1 MFLHAYRLYLLAMR
15 FVGKFLTCDVTFY
28 FSIFMIDGWWW
39 CDGFLPP
46 ISAPLQRTDVYKFG
60 WALKAVGAIAS
71 LYHSSSGRMRLILR
85 KADYYSI
92 AVSSAML
99 RAAAFGTRLPVVWAA
114 LMISA
119 MPFKPTMITAANLI
133 SVEVHIW
140 FLSARRMHPQ
150 SSSHAL
156 YDRAAIRAS

>member
-1 MFLHAYRLYLLAMR
+1 
-15 FVGKFLTCDVTFY
+15 
-28 FSIFMIDGWWW
+28 
-39 CDGFLPP
+39 
-46 ISAPLQRTDVYKFG
+46 
-60 WALKAVGAIAS
+60 
-71 LYHSSSGRMRLILR
+71 MRLILR

-133 SVEVHIW
+133 SVEVHI
-140 FLSARRMHPQ
+140 
-150 SSSHAL
+150 
-156 YDRAAIRAS
+156 